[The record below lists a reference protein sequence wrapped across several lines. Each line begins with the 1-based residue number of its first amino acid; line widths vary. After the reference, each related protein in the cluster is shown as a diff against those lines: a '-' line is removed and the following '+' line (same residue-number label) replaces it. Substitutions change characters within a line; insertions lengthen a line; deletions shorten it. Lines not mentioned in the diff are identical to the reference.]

1 MKKTY
6 MTPLLKVESAEITSI
21 ICTSFDSNVGISGGS
36 TGNGGEAHTKEEDW
50 DIWGEE

>member
-1 MKKTY
+1 

-21 ICTSFDSNVGISGGS
+21 ICTSFDSNVGSGGS